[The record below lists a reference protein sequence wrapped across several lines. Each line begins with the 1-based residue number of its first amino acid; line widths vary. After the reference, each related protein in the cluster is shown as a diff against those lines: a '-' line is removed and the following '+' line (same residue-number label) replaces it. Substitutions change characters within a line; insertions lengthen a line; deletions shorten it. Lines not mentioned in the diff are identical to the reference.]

1 MVLEGEPPAKIFT
14 VGLSYWRISKETY
27 FELPRRVPRGP
38 SDYQSACEHEDVT
51 SGVQPNFCAR
61 GDETSRKQLPPIHH
75 HVRSSDGA
83 HGAMLLGGAGDA
95 RRRDVAVVDADRG
108 ACASAGGARRFKPLH
123 PPSRRA
129 AAGVVGVV
137 GGGVGALSGG
147 GGTSTRGRPS

>member
-1 MVLEGEPPAKIFT
+1 MVLAGEPPAKIFT

-51 SGVQPNFCAR
+51 SDFSRTFAHV
-61 GDETSRKQLPPIHH
+61 ETKRAQLPPIHH

-95 RRRDVAVVDADRG
+95 RRRYVAVVDADRG

>member
-1 MVLEGEPPAKIFT
+1 MFRAD
-14 VGLSYWRISKETY
+14 IST
-27 FELPRRVPRGP
+27 
-38 SDYQSACEHEDVT
+38 SAT
-51 SGVQPNFCAR
+51 RTFASFCS
-61 GDETSRKQLPPIHH
+61 TIHGG
-75 HVRSSDGA
+75 SSDGA